1 MLQPLIDSFRFFRNN
16 LQNIATLIFVFVLI
30 SKIIELA
37 TTNLLPPSTSETSV
51 ALLQVL
57 LSFLLNAIFQCTFIL
72 LLVKINKKQKVIL
85 LQCFR
90 EAMPF
95 MPFYMLGGS
104 LVNII
109 VFIGLLVLLVF
120 PGLYAYARL
129 NFFDFAIVIRSED
142 PITAIKTSW
151 RITTGSV
158 IRILLALM
166 PLSVFMLIFVA
177 TFTLIDERT
186 FITNTLGSLIFWTL
200 GAFFVV
206 LRYRLYIMLS
216 SPKSS

>member
-90 EAMPF
+90 EAIPF
-95 MPFYMLGGS
+95 MLFYMLGGII
-104 LVNII
+104 VNII

-129 NFFDFAIVIRSED
+129 GFFDFAIVIRSED
-142 PITAIKTSW
+142 PIEAIQTSW
-151 RITTGSV
+151 RITSGSV
-158 IRILLALM
+158 LRILLTLM
-166 PLSVFMLIFVA
+166 PLSVLMLIFMA

-186 FITNTLGSLIFWTL
+186 FITNTLGSLILWTF

-206 LRYRLYIMLS
+206 LRYRLYLMLS